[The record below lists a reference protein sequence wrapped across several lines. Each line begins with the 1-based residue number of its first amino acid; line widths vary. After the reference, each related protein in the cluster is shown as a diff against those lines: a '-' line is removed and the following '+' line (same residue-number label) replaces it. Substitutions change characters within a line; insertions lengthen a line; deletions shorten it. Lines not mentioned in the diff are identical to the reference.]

1 MGKKERLLL
10 YLQENGSITSFEA
23 FTELFD
29 TRLSDT
35 IYRLEKDGYHFR
47 RETIKKVGYMGK
59 PITFYRYY
67 LNDISLPI

>member
-1 MGKKERLLL
+1 MGKKERLLM
-10 YLQENGSITSFEA
+10 YLQEYGSITSFEA

-35 IYRLEKDGYHFR
+35 IYRLEKDGYSFR
-47 RETIKKVGYMGK
+47 RETIKKLGYMGK

-67 LNDISLPI
+67 LDERNN